1 MVAPSN
7 HTTTKIYKNISTIT
21 KYVLLADTS
30 GGGIFARS
38 VLNGLNEENPP
49 HTQFSSK
56 RFRKI
61 TKMSKYETNE
71 GWLKIVTQY

>member
-38 VLNGLNEENPP
+38 VLNGLNEEN
-49 HTQFSSK
+49 HTHNSLLKDLEKLQK
-56 RFRKI
+56 CPNMKQ
-61 TKMSKYETNE
+61 TKA
-71 GWLKIVTQY
+71 G